1 MKTTYLSSLLLL
13 LPGLVLAS
21 GRPSFKPKIEVEH
34 RFLNSTGLQNEG
46 GQFAFGA
53 DKLAVSNA
61 FASVSYE
68 RWQLNWKEV
77 EQLPFGDGESS
88 PVEQMDSVRFGLRYM
103 HRHNENLLWLTS
115 AGVSATYEK
124 EQHDSLSYS
133 LFSMWIQQLD
143 DGWAISYGALM
154 SYHPVNARVVPVA
167 GFSYRM
173 HQPLGW
179 SGLLGYPRSYIAY
192 GFSPQWQFSS
202 GLVNNSVM
210 AKLAQD
216 SKLMPDGY
224 GEITAWQGDVAL
236 KYQPATHWS
245 IETSLRY
252 SPKYEFTVFDAD
264 GRRDTTYQMQP
275 TWGAALG
282 LSYQF

>member
-1 MKTTYLSSLLLL
+1 MKTAYLWSLLLL

-21 GRPSFKPKIEVEH
+21 GRPSFKPKVEVEH

-53 DKLAVSNA
+53 DKIAVSNV

-68 RWQLNWKEV
+68 RWQLNWKDV
-77 EQLPFGDGESS
+77 DQLPFGDGTSS
-88 PVEQMDSVRFGLRYM
+88 PVEQMHSLRVGLRYM
-103 HRHNENLLWLTS
+103 HRHNEKLLWLNS
-115 AGVSATYEK
+115 VGLGATYEK

-133 LFSMWIQQLD
+133 LFSMWIQQLE
-143 DGWAISYGALM
+143 DGWAISYGAAM
-154 SYHPVNARVVPVA
+154 SYHPVNTRVMPVA

-173 HQPLGW
+173 HQPNGW

-192 GFSPQWQFSS
+192 GLSPQWLLSA
-202 GLVNNSVM
+202 GVVNNMIM
-210 AKLAQD
+210 AKLAEKSQIAA
-216 SKLMPDGY
+216 DGY
-224 GEITAWQGDVAL
+224 GEINAWQGDLAL

-264 GRRDTTYQMQP
+264 GRRDATYQMEP